1 MNKRTEKRFA
11 KQSDSQNR
19 QRLYRYAGLLNEC
32 FEKHMGSD
40 LERGDK
46 SAGGNRKQ
54 DH

>member
-1 MNKRTEKRFA
+1 MNKWIMKL
-11 KQSDSQNR
+11 SDNQNR
-19 QRLYRYAGLLNEC
+19 QRLYRYTGLLNEC

>member
-1 MNKRTEKRFA
+1 MNKRIEKRFA
-11 KQSDSQNR
+11 KQSDRQNR
-19 QRLYRYAGLLNEC
+19 QRLCRYAGLLNEC